1 MIRAVGAKADLTT
14 PSLYSYARRLIS
26 GCTDAKCTVS
36 SAARPNVSI
45 QHWCISQDCVS
56 DAFAGR
62 KHFFYSLFMEFLG
75 LMLFSLFGN
84 SVTPEFAPAG
94 NGAQEQ
100 MGNTDFTVQA
110 SSTRK
115 VQVVSYHV

>member
-1 MIRAVGAKADLTT
+1 MHCFKRCSSECEYTALVHQ
-14 PSLYSYARRLIS
+14 SRLL
-26 GCTDAKCTVS
+26 
-36 SAARPNVSI
+36 
-45 QHWCISQDCVS
+45 S

-100 MGNTDFTVQA
+100 MGNADFTVQA
-110 SSTRK
+110 SSTTK
-115 VQVVSYHV
+115 VQVVSHHVLG